1 MGKDLIIKTFILYFR
16 QILNLRGKLRNN
28 KTLFVNFSY
37 LSVLQIFIIVF
48 PLLTYPYLIRVIGLE
63 LYGVVLYGQ
72 TLMTYVSLL
81 INFGFNMSSSREVTI
96 HRDNPAELSR
106 IVSTTYFCKFL
117 LWLFCGLVY
126 FSVISVVPFFQ
137 EYYWVYALSY
147 LLTINELLLPIWF
160 FQGIEKMKYITLVNV
175 STRLVF
181 VVAIFVV
188 VHHRDDYL
196 YVPLLNGIGALLGGV
211 MALYIVRRKEQI
223 AFRLPKRSEVKAGFS
238 ASLPLFVSTVSTQ
251 LYANVNK
258 LVVGAFFGM
267 SEVTIYDLGEKIVRL
282 IKLPVSMVSQVTF
295 PRISRERNI
304 RFLNRLMKGIGLI
317 VTVVYL
323 ILFCLSPWIVKV
335 FTGLELSMATNI
347 MRILGISIV
356 ISSFNV
362 FLGGNRLIPFGYS
375 KVYMRVMVQNCIFY
389 FIGLAFLYLLGII
402 NVYTISA
409 LSIMVEMVCCG
420 QLVYWNIR
428 IGLLRR

>member
-1 MGKDLIIKTFILYFR
+1 M
-16 QILNLRGKLRNN
+16 NLRGKLRNN

-81 INFGFNMSSSREVTI
+81 INFGFNMSSSREVAI

-117 LWLFCGLVY
+117 LWLLCAGVY
-126 FSVISVVPFFQ
+126 FAVISVVPFFQ

-188 VHHRDDYL
+188 VHRREDYL
-196 YVPLLNGIGALLGGV
+196 YVPLLNGIGALLGGA
-211 MALYIVRRKEQI
+211 MALYIVRRKEKI
-223 AFRLPKRSEVKAGFS
+223 VFRLPRRTEVKAGFS

-258 LVVGAFFGM
+258 LVVGAFLGM

-282 IKLPVSMVSQVTF
+282 MKIPVSMLMQVTF
-295 PRISRERNI
+295 PKISRERNI
-304 RFLNRLMKGIGLI
+304 GFVNTVTRYVAVITTFIYI
-317 VTVVYL
+317 VLFFTSPIIIYL
-323 ILFCLSPWIVKV
+323 
-335 FTGLELSMATNI
+335 FTGQELIDGVNI
-347 MRILGISIV
+347 MRILGLSV
-356 ISSFNV
+356 IIACVNSFM
-362 FLGGNRLIPFGYS
+362 GANRLVPYGYS
-375 KVYMRVMVQNCIFY
+375 VQYMRVMIQNCAFY
-389 FIGLAFLYLLGII
+389 MLAIAALCLLDKITM
-402 NVYTISA
+402 YSISVMA
-409 LSIMVEMVCCG
+409 ISVEILCFC
-420 QLVYWNIR
+420 QLFYWSYR
-428 IGLLRR
+428 LGLLKNCRY

>member
-1 MGKDLIIKTFILYFR
+1 M
-16 QILNLRGKLRNN
+16 
-28 KTLFVNFSY
+28 NFSY

-81 INFGFNMSSSREVTI
+81 INFGFNMSSSREVAI

-117 LWLFCGLVY
+117 LWLFCAGVY
-126 FSVISVVPFFQ
+126 FAVISVVPFFQ

-258 LVVGAFFGM
+258 LVVGAFLGM

-282 IKLPVSMVSQVTF
+282 MKIPVMMVSQVTF

-304 RFLNRLMKGIGLI
+304 RFLNRLMKGVGLTGTGVYI
-317 VTVVYL
+317 VW
-323 ILFCLSPWIVKV
+323 FCLSPWIVKV
-335 FTGLELSMATNI
+335 FTGMEIRMATDI
-347 MRILGISIV
+347 MRILGISI
-356 ISSFNV
+356 IFSSLNLFM
-362 FLGGNRLIPFGYS
+362 GGNRLVPFGYS
-375 KVYMRVMVQNCIFY
+375 KVYMRVMVQNCISY
-389 FIGLAFLYLLGII
+389 FIGLAALYLLGII

-409 LSIMVEMVCCG
+409 LSIMVEVVCCG
-420 QLVYWNIR
+420 QLIFQNSRLGILKRV
-428 IGLLRR
+428 